1 MCERSTRMRKAF
13 LTGLAFATFL
23 FVING
28 AGIAFAKKG
37 DEGKGGGYSDGTFYH
52 SHSDRSYSGKDYMKG
67 KAVGHSKTIKGKGK
81 AKGHSK
87 KAPLE

>member
-1 MCERSTRMRKAF
+1 MRKALLAG
-13 LTGLAFATFL
+13 LTGIMFLAGGSFAD
-23 FVING
+23 
-28 AGIAFAKKG
+28 IALAKKG
-37 DEGKGGGYSDGTFYH
+37 GVGKGGGYSDDGVRYH

-67 KAVGHSKTIKGKGK
+67 KAVGHTKTKKGKGK